1 MARSTPRAASKADS
15 TMPSPGQP
23 ATHASSKPATPRAK
37 ASAQAVTPRAKSPR
51 TRQKQSL
58 TASRALPTAP
68 VAASTTSP
76 EQPHQQPVANHF
88 LTCLACSVFGSIAG
102 CVGKFALDSGY
113 TVPIAAAV
121 TRGYSEQ
128 HAFVFYIVRALLV
141 GCMLFLNSIM
151 LNFLV
156 RAMKALGTA
165 PATTIINGF
174 SFCFSVRIQCAISRE
189 SFQVFSLIRRVFVK
203 INPTGHSRKAYFWRS
218 HRSAVVVW
226 RARHS
231 EWRGAHDTRFRS
243 RLFTLD

>member
-15 TMPSPGQP
+15 TAPSPGQP
-23 ATHASSKPATPRAK
+23 ATRASNKPATPRAK

-51 TRQKQSL
+51 TRQKQPL
-58 TASRALPTAP
+58 AASPALPNAP
-68 VAASTTSP
+68 VAASTSSP
-76 EQPHQQPVANHF
+76 EQPQQLQQTDSNHF
-88 LTCLACSVFGSIAG
+88 LSCLACSVFGSIAG

-128 HAFVFYIVRALLV
+128 HEVVFYIVRALLV
-141 GCMLFLNSIM
+141 GCMLLLNSIM

-174 SFCFSVRIQCAISRE
+174 SFCFSVRIQCAIYYE
-189 SFQVFSLIRRVFVK
+189 FVK
-203 INPTGHSRKAYFWRS
+203 RS
-218 HRSAVVVW
+218 CSFAQ
-226 RARHS
+226 
-231 EWRGAHDTRFRS
+231 FR
-243 RLFTLD
+243 